1 MFNMFENYPDVDK
14 IISYYK
20 DQKAGFANLHIHT
33 PYSFSAFKNVSEA
46 IELAHDQNV
55 IVLGISDF
63 NTTQGYEEFTKECLK
78 AKVFPAYGME
88 TIALSVDDQKTG
100 ARWNDPNNP
109 GRIYFCGKAFQYPL
123 ISSKKT
129 LDILA
134 KIANA
139 LDIQVRQMIAKLND
153 HLKNVLPEIQLDY
166 NYILENMTNGTVRER
181 HLAKALQQALMKKF
195 PDVSDRTKAIKAI
208 YGKDSQVDIS
218 NEVLLQEELRSNLLK
233 AGKVAFVEESP
244 EAYLDI
250 DTAKNVMLDMGGIP
264 CYPVLVDGT
273 KGDPTEIEKD
283 PESLCDMLIE
293 KGIYCAEFIPAR
305 NDINILKNYVSIF
318 KDKGMVIT
326 AGTEHNTP
334 MMEPIY
340 PRCKNNVPL
349 DEFLKETFW
358 KGACVIVA
366 HQYLVS
372 KGQAGYVDSS
382 GNRTDMEKEKLE
394 SIGEGVI
401 SYYLSK

>member
-1 MFNMFENYPDVDK
+1 MLNMFKNYPNVNE
-14 IISYYK
+14 IISYSK
-20 DQKAGFANLHIHT
+20 NQKAGFTNLHIHT
-33 PYSFSAFKNVSEA
+33 PYSFSAFKNVAEA
-46 IELAHDQNV
+46 IELAHNQNV

-78 AKVFPAYGME
+78 AKIFPAYGME
-88 TIALSVDDQKTG
+88 TIALSVEDQRSGK
-100 ARWNDPNNP
+100 RWNDPNNP

-123 ISSKKT
+123 ISNKKT

-139 LDIQVRQMIAKLND
+139 LDVQVRQMIVKLND
-153 HLKNVLPEIQLDY
+153 HLKKVLPEIQLDY
-166 NYILENMTNGTVRER
+166 DYILRNMTNGTVRER
-181 HLAKALQQALMKKF
+181 HLAKALQKELMRKF
-195 PDVSDRTKAIKAI
+195 PDLNDRAKAINAI
-208 YGKDSQVDIS
+208 YGKDSQIDIS
-218 NEVLLQEELRSNLLK
+218 NEALLQEELRSNLLK

-244 EAYLDI
+244 EAYLDL

-273 KGDPTEIEKD
+273 KGQPTEIEKD

-305 NDINILKNYVSIF
+305 NDINILKNYVSVF
-318 KDKGMVIT
+318 KNKGMVIT

-334 MMEPIY
+334 IMEPIY
-340 PRCKNNVPL
+340 PRCKGNIPL
-349 DEFLKETFW
+349 DDFLKETFW
-358 KGACVIVA
+358 KGACVISA

-372 KGQAGYVDSS
+372 KGLMGYVDSL
-382 GNRTDMEKEKLE
+382 GNRTDIDIEKLE

-401 SYYLSK
+401 LYYLSK

>member
-1 MFNMFENYPDVDK
+1 MFKNYPDVNE
-14 IISYYK
+14 IVSYCK
-20 DQKAGFANLHIHT
+20 NTKSSFANLHIHT
-33 PYSFSAFKNVSEA
+33 PYSFSAFRNVAEA
-46 IELAHDQNV
+46 IELARNQNV
-55 IVLGISDF
+55 VVLGISDF
-63 NTTQGYEEFTKECLK
+63 NTTQGYEEFTEECLK

-88 TIALSVDDQKTG
+88 TIALSVDDQKSG

-123 ISSKKT
+123 ISSQKT

-139 LDIQVRQMIAKLND
+139 LDNQVRQMIAKLNN

-166 NYILENMTNGTVRER
+166 GYILKNMTNGTVRER
-181 HLAKALQQALMKKF
+181 HIAKALQQELMKKF
-195 PDVSDRTKAIKAI
+195 PDINDRAKAVNVI

-244 EAYLDI
+244 DAYLDI

-273 KGDPTEIEKD
+273 KGELTEIEKD
-283 PESLCDMLIE
+283 PESLCNMLIE

-305 NDINILKNYVSIF
+305 NDINILKNYVSVF
-318 KDKGMVIT
+318 KDKGMMIT

-340 PRCKNNVPL
+340 PRCKGDVPL
-349 DEFLKETFW
+349 NEFLKETFW
-358 KGACVIVA
+358 KGACVVVA

-372 KGQAGYVDSS
+372 KGLAGYVDSS
-382 GNRTDMEKEKLE
+382 GNRTDMAIEKLE

-401 SYYLSK
+401 LYYLSK